1 MLNHGQ
7 HEVIRGLVVLHG
19 LVPGAVDAVHHDVV
33 GRARIKISVP
43 VIVGARIDVAV
54 STDHRWFEAVLVVEN
69 PIRNLKR
76 RMGRERMCCKGKGF
90 QGGEWWATDFFAQL
104 APVSGFILV
113 AVEHIDATRDR
124 NDCYGRFISP
134 VAHLQ

>member
-69 PIRNLKR
+69 PIRNLKKAH
-76 RMGRERMCCKGKGF
+76 GEREDVLQREG
-90 QGGEWWATDFFAQL
+90 
-104 APVSGFILV
+104 VSGRRV
-113 AVEHIDATRDR
+113 VGH
-124 NDCYGRFISP
+124 
-134 VAHLQ
+134 